1 MKAQHQE
8 ASYGGQVRSCQGFPG
23 GTVVQNLPANA
34 REPGNVGPIA
44 GLGRSPGGGNGN
56 PLQYSCL
63 EYPVDRRPWWDA
75 VHGVT
80 KSQTRLND

>member
-23 GTVVQNLPANA
+23 GTLVQNLPANA

-56 PLQYSCL
+56 PLQYCCL
-63 EYPVDRRPWWDA
+63 RNLMDRGAWWA
-75 VHGVT
+75 TAHGAAESWT
-80 KSQTRLND
+80 